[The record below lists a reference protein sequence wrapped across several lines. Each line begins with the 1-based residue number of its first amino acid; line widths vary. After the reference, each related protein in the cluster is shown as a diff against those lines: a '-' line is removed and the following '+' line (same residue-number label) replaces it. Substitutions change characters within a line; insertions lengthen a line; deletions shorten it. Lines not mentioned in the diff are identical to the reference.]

1 MPKTKTMRKTRRTQ
15 VRRAAK
21 APQGRFAAVTAAL
34 GTTEAEIQKQ
44 LKRLM
49 KQNKVRV
56 EDASRLLKDLQT
68 RADKERRRA
77 AKELESRFH
86 EVQKRVAHERKAL
99 VRFANEAVQSALAG
113 LNIPSRR
120 EIAELTRKVEELSR
134 KIDALKRR

>member
-1 MPKTKTMRKTRRTQ
+1 MRKTRRTQ
-15 VRRAAK
+15 VHRAAK
-21 APQGRFAAVTAAL
+21 APQGRFATVTAAL
-34 GTTEAEIQKQ
+34 TTTEAEIQKQ

-77 AKELESRFH
+77 AKQLESRFH

-99 VRFANEAVQSALAG
+99 ARFANEAVQSALAG